1 MYIIEEFSQLAN
13 QELFPISI
21 MQLQFILL
29 SFNYS
34 RLNAVEQ
41 STNLFLQPDKCGKL
55 EAHVMLLLG
64 RNDRKVKV
72 LTVVNTNFGF

>member
-1 MYIIEEFSQLAN
+1 MCLSQTQHNNVEIDCYSLKASMYIIEEFSQLAN

-41 STNLFLQPDKCGKL
+41 STNLFLQPDNL
-55 EAHVMLLLG
+55 YAE
-64 RNDRKVKV
+64 N
-72 LTVVNTNFGF
+72 